1 MTPGTAARRLSRPS
15 ERSVVSI
22 GRSRRSGIDA
32 PARRL
37 GLVMLTPAMGLLGAL
52 ILVPLG
58 YAVYL
63 SLRTWQ
69 LTDINGPKPW
79 SGLHSYDRMLHDPLV
94 RGALR
99 NTAVYVVCTV
109 SAELVIGFIIAAAL
123 FEMTK
128 GRRLANSLILLPMIV
143 APVVTALLWR
153 YMLDPQFGV
162 LSQFLALF
170 GDHHGIDW
178 FGSEQ
183 LALPGLMLVD
193 VWQWTPFVVLVLHA
207 GMLSIPEDRFEA
219 AVVDGA
225 GHVRVLR
232 SIVLPSIAPQ
242 ILLVLLFRT
251 MDTYR
256 IFDTVYVITKGGPVH
271 ATQTIGLYT
280 YQTGF
285 SYFDMGY
292 AMALSIFILATVVII
307 SAIYIRLLRKRDV
320 F

>member
-1 MTPGTAARRLSRPS
+1 MTPGTAARRLSRRP
-15 ERSVVSI
+15 ERSALSI
-22 GRSRRSGIDA
+22 GRSRRGGIDA

-63 SLRTWQ
+63 SLHTWQ
-69 LTDINGPKPW
+69 LTDINGPKPF

-94 RGALR
+94 RGAIR

-219 AVVDGA
+219 ARVDGA

-292 AMALSIFILATVVII
+292 AMALSIFILITVVII
-307 SAIYIRLLRKRDV
+307 SAIYIRLLRRRDV

>member
-1 MTPGTAARRLSRPS
+1 MTLGTAARRPS
-15 ERSVVSI
+15 HVAEGKALTK
-22 GRSRRSGIDA
+22 GRSRRGGIDA

-63 SLRTWQ
+63 SLHTWQ
-69 LTDINGPKPW
+69 LTDINGPKPF

-219 AVVDGA
+219 ATVDGA

-292 AMALSIFILATVVII
+292 AMALSIFILVTVVII
-307 SAIYIRLLRKRDV
+307 SAIYIRLLRRRDV